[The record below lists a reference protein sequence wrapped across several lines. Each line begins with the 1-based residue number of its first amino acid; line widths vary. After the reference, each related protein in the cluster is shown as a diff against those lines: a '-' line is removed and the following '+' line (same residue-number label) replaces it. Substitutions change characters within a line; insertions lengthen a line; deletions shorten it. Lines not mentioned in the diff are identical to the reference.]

1 MFLGVREKEEAM
13 RDRGRITCAQ
23 MLTFWCTGACILLLG
38 GIIAYVIY
46 INLRIQTL
54 GYLLPIQTEHSR
66 CVGYCT
72 LYGW

>member
-13 RDRGRITCAQ
+13 RDRGRITWAQ

-46 INLRIQTL
+46 INSIWM
-54 GYLLPIQTEHSR
+54 
-66 CVGYCT
+66 VGK
-72 LYGW
+72 